1 MCVLLTSLQSR
12 CDLQVLVSLATF
24 YCLQPSEQEPV
35 FGRSLNLES
44 NIFLI
49 KFDSGFQLQWFS
61 SVLMTTEKWGPG
73 QKVWQSSQG
82 KGGGRKKGIGP
93 LGREQKDENEG
104 GSMMM

>member
-1 MCVLLTSLQSR
+1 MCVLLKSLQSR
-12 CDLQVLVSLATF
+12 CDLQVLVSVATF

-93 LGREQKDENEG
+93 LGRE
-104 GSMMM
+104 